1 MNPQQIGQF
10 REFSK
15 IYNTMSEICFN
26 QCVWDFG
33 TKEVLYRH
41 ENKPFSNSPTLQ
53 IRNRE
58 DGCAMTCTEKYMKAS
73 KELGNAFTDG
83 HPVNNAS

>member
-1 MNPQQIGQF
+1 MTTHIQSSSVLQTVDSDVSPQQVGQF

-15 IYNTMSEICFN
+15 IYNAMSEICFN

-33 TKEVLYRH
+33 TTE
-41 ENKPFSNSPTLQ
+41 

-58 DGCAMTCTEKYMKAS
+58 DRCAMNCTEKYMKAS
-73 KELGNAFTDG
+73 KELGSAFTDG
-83 HPVNNAS
+83 HPANSSS

>member
-1 MNPQQIGQF
+1 MTTHIQGSSGLQSVENDVSPQQYGQF

-33 TKEVLYRH
+33 TKE
-41 ENKPFSNSPTLQ
+41 

-58 DGCAMTCTEKYMKAS
+58 DRCAMSCTEKYMKAQ

-83 HPVNNAS
+83 HPANTSS